1 MLETIKRVVQT
12 PDLRIKILFT
22 LAMLA
27 LYRLGSFI
35 PAPGINSS
43 NVKQC
48 LDGGTTSGG
57 VYDLVNMFSGG
68 ALLSVSI
75 LALGVMPYITASI
88 LMQLLRV
95 IVPRLQELHKEGASG
110 TAVTTQYTR
119 YLAVGLSAVNA
130 VTVVT
135 MARNGSLMG
144 GCPLPIVRDDSVIT
158 ALVMIIALTAGAML
172 VMWMGERI
180 TEHGV
185 GNGLSLLIFTS
196 IAAGFPTALG
206 TIGQTQGW
214 TVFAAVL
221 AIGLVTMTLV
231 VLVEQSQR
239 RLTVVYSKR
248 VVAGKTYGGNSTFLP
263 IKVNMAGIVPV
274 IFTSAM
280 LALPGMAAQFA
291 TRDDGS
297 MPEWAVW
304 ITQHLT
310 IGDHPLYMAIYFLLI
325 VGFTF
330 FYVSI
335 TFEPDEISENM
346 RKYGGFIPG
355 YRAGKQT
362 RDLLAYVSNRITAFG
377 ALYIGVLSLI
387 PLIAL
392 VLINANQNF
401 PFGGAAILIVVG
413 VGLDT
418 IKQISSQV
426 DQRNYASLL
435 R

>member
-1 MLETIKRVVQT
+1 MLEPLKRVFQS
-12 PDLRIKILFT
+12 PDLRTKIFFT
-22 LAMLA
+22 LGVIA

-35 PAPGINSS
+35 PAPGINAT
-43 NVKQC
+43 NVEQC
-48 LDGGTTSGG
+48 LAGGSTSGG

-95 IVPRLQELHKEGASG
+95 IVPRLQELHREGASG
-110 TAVTTQYTR
+110 TAKTTQYTR
-119 YLAVGLSAVNA
+119 YLAVALALVNA
-130 VTVVT
+130 TTIVT
-135 MARNGSLMG
+135 MARSGALMG
-144 GCPLPIVRDDSVIT
+144 GCTLPIVINDGVLT
-158 ALVMIIALTAGAML
+158 ALIMIIALTAGAIL
-172 VMWMGERI
+172 VMWMGEKI

-185 GNGLSLLIFTS
+185 GNGLSILIFTS
-196 IAAGFPTALG
+196 IAAGFPSSLG
-206 TIGQTQGW
+206 AIGQTQGW
-214 TVFAAVL
+214 GIFAIVL
-221 AIGLVTMTLV
+221 AVGILTMGLV

-239 RLTVVYSKR
+239 RLPVTYAKRMVGSK
-248 VVAGKTYGGNSTFLP
+248 TLGGNTTFLP

-274 IFTSAM
+274 IFASAFLSM
-280 LALPGMAAQFA
+280 PSMIAQFA
-291 TRDDGS
+291 QRDDGTS
-297 MPEWAVW
+297 PEWAVW
-304 ITQHLT
+304 ITRYLT
-310 IGDHPLYMAIYFLLI
+310 TGDHPLYMSVYFVLI
-325 VGFTF
+325 VAFAF

-335 TFEPDEISENM
+335 TFEPAEIAENM
-346 RKYGGFIPG
+346 RKNGGFIPG

-362 RDLLAYVSNRITAFG
+362 EGLLAYTSNRITAFG
-377 ALYIGVLSLI
+377 ALYIGLLSLI

-413 VGLDT
+413 VGLET

-426 DQRNYASLL
+426 EQRNYASLL

>member
-1 MLETIKRVVQT
+1 MLEPIKRVFQS
-12 PDLRIKILFT
+12 PDLRTKIFFT
-22 LAMLA
+22 LGVLA

-35 PAPGINSS
+35 PAPGINAT

-48 LDGGTTSGG
+48 LDGGTTTGG

-110 TAVTTQYTR
+110 TAKTTQYTR
-119 YLAVGLSAVNA
+119 YVAVGLAAVNA
-130 VTVVT
+130 TTVVT
-135 MARNGSLMG
+135 MARNGTLMG
-144 GCPLPIVRDDSVIT
+144 GCQLPIVANDSVMT
-158 ALVMIIALTAGAML
+158 ALIMIIALTAGAML
-172 VMWMGERI
+172 VMWMGEKI

-196 IAAGFPTALG
+196 IAAGFPSSLG
-206 TIGQTQGW
+206 AIGQTQGW
-214 TVFAAVL
+214 GVFAAVI
-221 AIGLVTMTLV
+221 AVGLLTMTLV

-239 RLTVVYSKR
+239 RLKVVYSKR
-248 VVAGKTYGGNSTFLP
+248 VVAGKTYGGNATFLP

-274 IFTSAM
+274 IFASA
-280 LALPGMAAQFA
+280 LLSLPSMAAQFA
-291 TRDDGS
+291 TKPDGTS
-297 MPEWAVW
+297 PDWAVW
-304 ITQHLT
+304 ITRYLT
-310 IGDHPLYMAIYFLLI
+310 VGDHPLYMAVYFLLI
-325 VGFTF
+325 VGFAF

-335 TFEPDEISENM
+335 TFEPDEIAENM

-362 RDLLAYVSNRITAFG
+362 RDLLAYTSNRITAFG
-377 ALYIGVLSLI
+377 ALYIGILSLI

-401 PFGGAAILIVVG
+401 PFGGAAILIIVG
-413 VGLDT
+413 VGLET

-426 DQRNYASLL
+426 DQRNYGSLL